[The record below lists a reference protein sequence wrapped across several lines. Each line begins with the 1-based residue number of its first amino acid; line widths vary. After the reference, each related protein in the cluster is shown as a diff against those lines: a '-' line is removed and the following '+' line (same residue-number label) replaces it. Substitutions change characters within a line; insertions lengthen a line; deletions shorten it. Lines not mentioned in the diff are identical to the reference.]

1 MDDQQL
7 NAIIQRTGQWQE
19 TTTVV
24 ESVLLW
30 RCSYLYCMRCGRIA
44 YDDQARIFCRA
55 AMQQNG
61 SF

>member
-1 MDDQQL
+1 M
-7 NAIIQRTGQWQE
+7 IRRTGQWQE
-19 TTTVV
+19 TATVV

-55 AMQQNG
+55 AMQQKAY
-61 SF
+61 FE